1 MANLKMLAIDLGASS
16 GRGIIGSFDGEKLHL
31 EENHRFPNEPVLVNG
46 TFRWDILRIFHE
58 IKTSIRKTIND
69 NVGIKSIG
77 IDTWG
82 VDYGLIDKNGQLMEN
97 PYHYRDTRTD
107 NFEDAF
113 KIVPR
118 SDVYGVTGTQ
128 FINFNTLYQLISADK
143 DLLNRAENMLF
154 IPDLL
159 NYFLTGVKATEYTI
173 ASTGQLLDAKKRD
186 WAYDLI
192 KKYGIPTNLLGNIVK
207 PGTKLAPLSKAVI
220 DEIGQTDATVINIAA
235 HDTASAV
242 VAVPAK
248 SNDFVYI
255 SSGTWSL
262 MGTEIPEPI
271 INDGSAKYDFTNEGG
286 YGNTIRFLKN
296 IMGLWLE
303 QESKRQWEREGE
315 KTTYDELSNA
325 AMASEPFKCF
335 INPDDHSFMAP
346 GNLPKRIAEFCEKT
360 GQYVPQTK
368 GEIIRCI
375 FESLA
380 LKYRYTVEQI
390 DELKGTKTPYINIV
404 GGGTKEA
411 PLCRFC
417 ASACGRPVY
426 AGPVEATAIGNIAVQ
441 AITMGELKDINE
453 ARQVVANSF
462 EVVKYEPENT
472 AEWDAAYERFLKL
485 F

>member
-1 MANLKMLAIDLGASS
+1 
-16 GRGIIGSFDGEKLHL
+16 
-31 EENHRFPNEPVLVNG
+31 
-46 TFRWDILRIFHE
+46 
-58 IKTSIRKTIND
+58 
-69 NVGIKSIG
+69 
-77 IDTWG
+77 
-82 VDYGLIDKNGQLMEN
+82 
-97 PYHYRDTRTD
+97 
-107 NFEDAF
+107 
-113 KIVPR
+113 
-118 SDVYGVTGTQ
+118 
-128 FINFNTLYQLISADK
+128 
-143 DLLNRAENMLF
+143 MLF